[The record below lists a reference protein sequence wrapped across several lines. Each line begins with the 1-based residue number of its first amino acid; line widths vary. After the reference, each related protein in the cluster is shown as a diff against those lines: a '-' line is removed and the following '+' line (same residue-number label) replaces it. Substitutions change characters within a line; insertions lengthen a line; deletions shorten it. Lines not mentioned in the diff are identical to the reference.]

1 MMAEYCEFEWSRR
14 HIDILS
20 ASSSKAESLNGIEDK
35 SLLIQAVRNLISS
48 RPEIEF
54 QQTDD
59 NFILR
64 FLNAR
69 KNNVPDSFELMAN
82 YYSYRQRNRQLFD
95 NFVPQDIGIQQAL
108 RDGFPGVLPER
119 DRKGRCVLVI
129 FTANWDHCAYSLEVI
144 YRALL
149 LTLERLI
156 EKQRNQLNGFV
167 VVVDWSEFSFRQSSS
182 LNPRVLKLMIEGLQD
197 CYPARFKGIHFIS
210 QPWYVEA
217 ALTVIRPFLKEK
229 TKDKIFLHGNNLSTL
244 HDYVAKDILPAELG
258 GEAPSYNPL
267 LWANEMLELPS
278 VDKVCGMSF
287 SDVCCPSP
295 ERKAEAAVTNSNSR
309 DNKPVEEKN
318 SCLQGNEPAL
328 S

>member
-1 MMAEYCEFEWSRR
+1 MMAEYFEFDWSVR
-14 HIDILS
+14 HNGLPS
-20 ASSSKAESLNGIEDK
+20 ASPTKTESLNGIQDK
-35 SLLIQAVRNLISS
+35 SHLIQAVQNLIPT

-54 QQTDD
+54 QRNDD
-59 NFILR
+59 SFILR

-69 KNNVPDSFELMAN
+69 KNSVPDSFELMAN
-82 YYSYRQRNRQLFD
+82 YYSYRQRNRQLFE
-95 NFVPQDIGIQQAL
+95 NFVAQDIGIQQAL
-108 RDGFPGVLPER
+108 RDGFPGVLPQR
-119 DRKGRCVLVI
+119 DRRGRCVLVI

-149 LTLERLI
+149 LTMERLI
-156 EKQRNQLNGFV
+156 EKPRNQVNGFV

-197 CYPARFKGIHFIS
+197 CFPARFKGIHFIS

-244 HDYVAKDILPAELG
+244 HDCVAKDILPAELG

-278 VDKVCGMSF
+278 VGRMCGHLF
-287 SDVCCPSP
+287 SDVCCPFQ
-295 ERKAEAAVTNSNSR
+295 ERKPEALATNTNSK
-309 DNKPVEEKN
+309 DNKPFEEKEY
-318 SCLQGNEPAL
+318 LKENESAL

>member
-1 MMAEYCEFEWSRR
+1 MMAEFFEFDWTHRNIGLS
-14 HIDILS
+14 S
-20 ASSSKAESLNGIEDK
+20 ASPTKTESLNSIPDK
-35 SLLIQAVRNLISS
+35 SHLIQALHNLIPT

-54 QQTDD
+54 HRTDD
-59 NFILR
+59 SFILR

-69 KNNVPDSFELMAN
+69 KNSVPDSFELMAN
-82 YYSYRQRNRQLFD
+82 YYSYRQRNRQLFE
-95 NFVPQDIGIQQAL
+95 NFVAQDIGIQQAL
-108 RDGFPGVLPER
+108 RDGFPGVLPQR

-149 LTLERLI
+149 LTMERLI
-156 EKQRNQLNGFV
+156 EKPRNQLNGFV

-197 CYPARFKGIHFIS
+197 CFPARFKGIHFIS

-278 VDKVCGMSF
+278 VGRMRGLSF
-287 SDVCCPSP
+287 SDVCCPLP
-295 ERKAEAAVTNSNSR
+295 ERKPEALATNTNSR
-309 DNKPVEEKN
+309 DNKPFEEKEY
-318 SCLQGNEPAL
+318 LQEDESVL

>member
-1 MMAEYCEFEWSRR
+1 MMAEYCEFEWSCR
-14 HIDILS
+14 HIGMSD
-20 ASSSKAESLNGIEDK
+20 ASPTKAESLNGIQDK
-35 SLLIQAVRNLISS
+35 SLTIQAVQNLIPT

-54 QQTDD
+54 QKNDD

-69 KNNVPDSFELMAN
+69 KNNVRESFELMAN
-82 YYSYRQRNRQLFD
+82 YYSYRQRNRQLFE

-108 RDGFPGVLPER
+108 HDGFPGVLPER

-156 EKQRNQLNGFV
+156 EKPRNQVNGFV

-197 CYPARFKGIHFIS
+197 CFPARFKGIHFIS

-244 HDYVAKDILPAELG
+244 HDYIAKDILPAELG

-278 VDKVCGMSF
+278 VDKMCGISF
-287 SDVCCPSP
+287 NDVCCPSP
-295 ERKAEAAVTNSNSR
+295 ERKTEKLATGNNFR
-309 DNKPVEEKN
+309 DKPVEEKN
-318 SCLQGNEPAL
+318 GYLQENGLGL